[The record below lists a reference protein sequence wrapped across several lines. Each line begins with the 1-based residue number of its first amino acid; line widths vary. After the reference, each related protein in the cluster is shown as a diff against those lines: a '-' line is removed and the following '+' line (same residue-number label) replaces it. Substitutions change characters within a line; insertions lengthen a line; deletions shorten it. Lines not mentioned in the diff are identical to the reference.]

1 MTERY
6 PALVPLTWSDR
17 DLRDLAD
24 YIRYNTEAC
33 ANADLFRIDGVPL
46 AATLEYLAQRLD
58 EKQNDC
64 PCIGP
69 CEKLSLQCDRGGEE
83 GGGKREE

>member
-1 MTERY
+1 MRPSPLLVTTLACAA
-6 PALVPLTWSDR
+6 ALARAAEPFELSSCSN

-33 ANADLFRIDGVPL
+33 ANADLFRVDGVPL
-46 AATLEYLAQRLD
+46 AATLEHLAQRLD

-64 PCIGP
+64 H
-69 CEKLSLQCDRGGEE
+69 
-83 GGGKREE
+83 